1 MLQYI
6 LYFNQKLWLTKA
18 YSKWQPFICLDI
30 LYIRKGI
37 NMTVKDKHTA
47 ATNIL
52 EGATKHKYKSTV
64 IHS

>member
-1 MLQYI
+1 MVNKSLLKMATI
-6 LYFNQKLWLTKA
+6 HMSGYFIHK
-18 YSKWQPFICLDI
+18 
-30 LYIRKGI
+30 KGNKI
-37 NMTVKDKHTA
+37 YNMTVKDKHTA